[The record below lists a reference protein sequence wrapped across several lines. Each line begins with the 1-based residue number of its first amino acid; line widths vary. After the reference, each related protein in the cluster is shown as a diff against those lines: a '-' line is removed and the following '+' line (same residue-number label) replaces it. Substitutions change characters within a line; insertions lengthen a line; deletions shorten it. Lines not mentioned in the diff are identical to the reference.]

1 MQIWGRFKM
10 VSPEGGEIGTW
21 VIEGPCAPDLGTVG
35 EVAAAALFA
44 RRLGGRLCAEE
55 VSPELS
61 GLLSLA
67 GLPVEMWGQTE
78 ACEEIRCV
86 EEREEHVHGR
96 DLPA

>member
-1 MQIWGRFKM
+1 MEIWGRFKM
-10 VSPEGGEIGTW
+10 LGPEGDEIGTW
-21 VIEGPCAPDLGTVG
+21 VVEGVCAPDLGVIG

-61 GLLSLA
+61 GLLSLV
-67 GLPVEMWGQTE
+67 GLPVEMWGQPE
-78 ACEEIRCV
+78 ACEEICRV
-86 EEREEHVHGR
+86 EEREEQVHRG